1 MRYFSKFSTDPT
13 RRLCTRT
20 FGYSIRSVS
29 TIFDQCYKWATDDV
43 KRRGKPLIPLLVH
56 RAALQRLQAMWL
68 KRSRGQE
75 SRFRKQS
82 EEEKATLVKQCQE
95 LKASLLKQCEEKAA
109 LLAQSQEKVR
119 LLKKCKNN
127 TSFNHSSSYVVDSWW
142 LNHWNWG
149 QKLPEERID
158 PTIKQHPDPPVGMP
172 STPSL

>member
-1 MRYFSKFSTDPT
+1 M
-13 RRLCTRT
+13 
-20 FGYSIRSVS
+20 
-29 TIFDQCYKWATDDV
+29 

-109 LLAQSQEKVR
+109 LLKQCEEKAALLAQSQEKAR

-127 TSFNHSSSYVVDSWW
+127 TSFKHSSSYVVDSWW